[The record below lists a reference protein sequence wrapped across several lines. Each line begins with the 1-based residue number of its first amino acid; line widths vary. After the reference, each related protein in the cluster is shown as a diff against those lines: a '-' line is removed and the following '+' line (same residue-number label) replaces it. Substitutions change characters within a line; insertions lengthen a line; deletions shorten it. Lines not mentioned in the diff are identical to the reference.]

1 MAMLAAIGVVLA
13 GMALP
18 LPSQTSADEQLAQ
31 HAQKAQEAEQRN
43 DFATAV
49 KEYEVISGAMP
60 RNAEI
65 QSNLGVALYFNH
77 DLRHAITVLH
87 KAEALNAK
95 LLAPHL
101 FSGLAY
107 YHLSNPGAAAPELEE
122 AVRISPSDTLA
133 HTWLGYTY
141 GALSQ
146 HEKALAQFQAAER
159 LQPQNVDV
167 WYALGQTYLEIGKEK
182 TKELLKTAPDSA
194 RVWQLASEQFEL
206 KGDEEKAKAA
216 LAEARRVRPVL
227 SVCPGNGSVEDALY
241 CEAHDAG
248 TSAQAAFQRVLQEA
262 PNSARAHQIMADSY
276 FARQQLDNAISEYRL
291 VLQADPTLPNIHSQ
305 IGRCLMVRGQF
316 DAALHEYQEE
326 EKLQPESAQVQTDL
340 GRVLL
345 AMDRNAEAAATLKKA
360 VAKDRP
366 PLEAYF
372 LLGKAELRNHNENEA
387 VRLLQHYVAAKPD
400 DSAGYYLLSMAYR
413 ATGDKA
419 RMGEAIELYKKTS
432 QDAKERN
439 LAQMELDRRSNT
451 ETAEDGNPQS

>member
-1 MAMLAAIGVVLA
+1 MFAAILA
-13 GMALP
+13 VSVGMGTP
-18 LPSQTSADEQLAQ
+18 LLAQTSAGEQLAQ

-43 DFATAV
+43 DFASAV
-49 KEYEVISGAMP
+49 KEYEFMAAALP

-77 DLRHAITVLH
+77 GLRRAITVLH

-141 GALSQ
+141 EALSL
-146 HEKALAQFQAAER
+146 HEKALAQFQSAER
-159 LQPQNVDV
+159 LQPRNVDI
-167 WYALGQTYLEIGKEK
+167 WYAIGQTCLEIGKEK
-182 TKELLKTAPDSA
+182 TKELLRSAPNSA
-194 RVWQLASEQFEL
+194 RVWQLAGEQFEL
-206 KGDEEKAKAA
+206 KGDSGKAKAA
-216 LAEARRVRPVL
+216 FAEAHRLRPGFTG
-227 SVCPGNGSVEDALY
+227 CPGNGSVEDSLY
-241 CEAHDAG
+241 CKAHDAE
-248 TSAQAAFQRVLQEA
+248 TSAQVAFQRVLQEA

-276 FARQQLDNAISEYRL
+276 FARQQLDNATSEYRL
-291 VLQADPTLPNIHSQ
+291 VLQADPRLPNIHLQ
-305 IGRCLMVRGQF
+305 VGRCLMLRGQF
-316 DAALHEYQEE
+316 DAALHEYEEE
-326 EKLQPESAQVQTDL
+326 EKLQPESAQVQADM

-345 AMDRNAEAAATLKKA
+345 AMDRNREAAATLRKA
-360 VAKDRP
+360 VALDRP
-366 PLEAYF
+366 PVEAYF

-387 VRLLQHYVAAKPD
+387 VRFLQHYVTAKPD

-419 RMGEAIELYKKTS
+419 RMREAIELYKKTS
-432 QDAKERN
+432 QDTKERN
-439 LAQMELDRRSNT
+439 LAQMELDRRNNT
-451 ETAEDGNPQS
+451 ETAEEGNPQS